1 MGTPLLISFGSGLS
15 VALVIGAIVRI
26 LVGMK
31 LNLFLVNHDSAVKDQ
46 SLIPVTTEGKKAS
59 FFRTLFKGNW
69 REDVDITLLDYSGHT
84 YHYRIGYHLW
94 WRFYLV
100 MEAEQEGSLL
110 NGKTMRPGKRHLL
123 RTGSKLTTGDR
134 AFFVLVTPN
143 QARLDMHK
151 ELYDNL

>member
-1 MGTPLLISFGSGLS
+1 MSFASGLG
-15 VALVIGAIVRI
+15 VALAVGAVIRV

-59 FFRTLFKGNW
+59 FLRTLIRRNW
-69 REDVDITLLDYSGHT
+69 KEDVDITLLDYSGHT

-100 MEAEQEGSLL
+100 MEGDTEGSTLD
-110 NGKTMRPGKRHLL
+110 GRPVHPGKRHLL
-123 RTGSKLTTGDR
+123 RTGAKLVTGDR
-134 AFFVLVTPN
+134 AFYVLVTPN
-143 QARLDMHK
+143 QLRPDMHK
-151 ELYDNL
+151 ELDRA